1 MARRP
6 AVRKKSAEGVATLA
20 PGKMFAVTL
29 CHGPAWNTQLGMEMQ
44 PGWDLQAAYMDR
56 LAAEGFVFIGGPLDD
71 TPYVLIA
78 VRAES
83 AAEAGAKLAGDPW
96 VAERRLEITRVAPW
110 TLRLGA
116 ARV

>member
-6 AVRKKSAEGVATLA
+6 AVRNSSAQGVAKLP

-29 CHGPAWNTQLGMEMQ
+29 CHGPAWNTEFSMEMQ
-44 PGWDLQAAYMDR
+44 PDWEAHAAYMDR
-56 LAAEGFVFIGGPLDD
+56 LAAEGSVFIGGPLDD

-78 VRAES
+78 FRAES
-83 AAEAGAKLAGDPW
+83 AAEAGSKLAGDPW

-116 ARV
+116 DRV